1 MVQDKYNEAIQ
12 ILNTQKEGCPQ
23 VTCVDMVNVFE
34 ELEKQA
40 QNRQNDIS
48 QGM

>member
-1 MVQDKYNEAIQ
+1 
-12 ILNTQKEGCPQ
+12 
-23 VTCVDMVNVFE
+23 MVNVFE

-48 QGM
+48 QGMKDKKSQCNTATFCFTYFLF